1 MSFSPIAR
9 RASRCITSSIRTI
22 PRQYIVAPA
31 KFTLSARH
39 QSTMSSDQQII
50 FTKDAPAVSKP
61 LALTYVQLPLT
72 DKINTHDMSNQ
83 SQAIKTP
90 NMIYCSGQIP
100 LTPEGEMVQGITEQ
114 TRQACKN
121 VQAVVEAAGSSISKV
136 VKTTVFISDMS
147 YFAEIN
153 SEYEKWFSHKPARSC
168 VAVKTLPKN
177 VDVEIEVIALP

>member
-1 MSFSPIAR
+1 SFPAMSFPPIAR
-9 RASRCITSSIRTI
+9 RASRFITSSIRTI
-22 PRQYIVAPA
+22 PRQHIVASA
-31 KFTLSARH
+31 KFTRSTRH
-39 QSTMSSDQQII
+39 QSTMSSDQQIV
-50 FTKDAPAVSKP
+50 FTKDAPA
-61 LALTYVQLPLT
+61 
-72 DKINTHDMSNQ
+72 
-83 SQAIKTP
+83 AIKTP

-153 SEYEKWFSHKPARSC
+153 TEYEKWFSHKPARSC

>member
-9 RASRCITSSIRTI
+9 RASRFITSSIRTI
-22 PRQYIVAPA
+22 PRQHIVASA
-31 KFTLSARH
+31 KFTRSTRH
-39 QSTMSSDQQII
+39 QSTMSSDQQIV
-50 FTKDAPAVSKP
+50 FTKDAPA
-61 LALTYVQLPLT
+61 ALGPYVY
-72 DKINTHDMSNQ
+72 
-83 SQAIKTP
+83 P

-153 SEYEKWFSHKPARSC
+153 TEYEKWFSHKPARSC

>member
-1 MSFSPIAR
+1 MFRALPNAPRPPSPEGAVR
-9 RASRCITSSIRTI
+9 GGPERSPDLPQVSRSTELSS
-22 PRQYIVAPA
+22 
-31 KFTLSARH
+31 TLRLQFDHSPYSRH

-50 FTKDAPAVSKP
+50 FTKDAPA
-61 LALTYVQLPLT
+61 ALGPY
-72 DKINTHDMSNQ
+72 

-153 SEYEKWFSHKPARSC
+153 TEYEKWFSHKPARSC

>member
-1 MSFSPIAR
+1 MSFSLVAR
-9 RASRCITSSIRTI
+9 RAPRVITSSLRT
-22 PRQYIVAPA
+22 APLQHVITTA
-31 KFTLSARH
+31 KFTRSSRH
-39 QSTMSSDQQII
+39 QSTMSSDQQIV
-50 FTKDAPAVSKP
+50 FTKNAPA
-61 LALTYVQLPLT
+61 ALGPY
-72 DKINTHDMSNQ
+72 

-100 LTPEGEMVQGITEQ
+100 LTPEGEMVEGITEQ

-121 VQAVVEAAGSSISKV
+121 VQAVVEEAGSSISKV

-153 SEYEKWFSHKPARSC
+153 TEYEKWFSHKPARSC

>member
-1 MSFSPIAR
+1 MAFSLAAR
-9 RASRCITSSIRTI
+9 RAPRFVISSLRIA
-22 PRQYIVAPA
+22 PRPCVVTAA
-31 KFTLSARH
+31 KFTRSSRH

-50 FTKDAPAVSKP
+50 FTKDAPA
-61 LALTYVQLPLT
+61 ALGPY
-72 DKINTHDMSNQ
+72 

-100 LTPEGEMVQGITEQ
+100 LTPEGELVSGITEQ
-114 TRQACKN
+114 TRQSCKN
-121 VQAVVEAAGSSISKV
+121 VQAVVEAAGSTLSKV

-153 SEYEKWFSHKPARSC
+153 TEYEKWFAHKPARSC

>member
-1 MSFSPIAR
+1 MH
-9 RASRCITSSIRTI
+9 SISGKPLLT
-22 PRQYIVAPA
+22 
-31 KFTLSARH
+31 
-39 QSTMSSDQQII
+39 
-50 FTKDAPAVSKP
+50 VSKL

-72 DKINTHDMSNQ
+72 DKTNTHDMPNQ

-147 YFAEIN
+147 YFAVGA
-153 SEYEKWFSHKPARSC
+153 SARPIFHS
-168 VAVKTLPKN
+168 VT
-177 VDVEIEVIALP
+177 DSF

>member
-9 RASRCITSSIRTI
+9 RASRSITFSIRTI

-31 KFTLSARH
+31 KFTLSTRH

-50 FTKDAPAVSKP
+50 FTKDAPA
-61 LALTYVQLPLT
+61 ALGPY
-72 DKINTHDMSNQ
+72 

-153 SEYEKWFSHKPARSC
+153 TEYEKWFSHKPARSC

>member
-9 RASRCITSSIRTI
+9 RASRFITSSIRTI
-22 PRQYIVAPA
+22 PRQHIVASA
-31 KFTLSARH
+31 KFTRSTRH

-50 FTKDAPAVSKP
+50 FTKDAPA
-61 LALTYVQLPLT
+61 ALGPY
-72 DKINTHDMSNQ
+72 

-153 SEYEKWFSHKPARSC
+153 TEYEKWFSHKPARSC

>member
-1 MSFSPIAR
+1 MSFSLVAR
-9 RASRCITSSIRTI
+9 RAAPRFITSSLRAA
-22 PRQYIVAPA
+22 PRQQAIVTAAA
-31 KFTLSARH
+31 KFTRSSRH
-39 QSTMSSDQQII
+39 QSTMSSDQQIV
-50 FTKDAPAVSKP
+50 FTKNAPA
-61 LALTYVQLPLT
+61 ALGPY
-72 DKINTHDMSNQ
+72 

-100 LTPEGEMVQGITEQ
+100 LTPEGELVEGITGQ

-121 VQAVVEAAGSSISKV
+121 VQAVVEEAGSSLSKV

-147 YFAEIN
+147 YFAVSSARIASLHPIYSLQEIN
-153 SEYEKWFSHKPARSC
+153 TEYEKWFSHKPARSC